1 MKKRKKILLAGY
13 LNYINAQNINCVDIA
28 KSLDQ
33 TSFDITLLRLGNN
46 QNDLIKNEFKFY
58 RVSKLFM
65 KISYNISLLRAVF
78 SQQVIYIPKH
88 QMTYS
93 LTLKIIKFFGV
104 KIFTTI
110 EGNIIHKSQ
119 KNMIDNF
126 NGEDNFVQYFKL
138 FNKVFPITN
147 FIKNNNEIDFNLDNT
162 VLRLG
167 VSDFFFHDKTSF
179 KVKNIIFIGNLNKSK
194 GILELLDFV
203 DFFPNLMF
211 HIIGEGEL
219 KKEILKAN
227 KKNIKFYGKKNRTE
241 LAQLLRHMDIN
252 ISFSKSEGFSKTILE
267 TAASGV
273 PSIIY
278 NLFGSNEY
286 IVNKKNGFLASDF
299 NDFKII
305 LENLISGEYNLR
317 QISNNARLLA
327 DKNKWSNV
335 INEWEKIIYEI
346 TN

>member
-1 MKKRKKILLAGY
+1 MNVVRNSYITCYIKSIWIDPYNIEEYNKNFSGKKE
-13 LNYINAQNINCVDIA
+13 
-28 KSLDQ
+28 
-33 TSFDITLLRLGNN
+33 
-46 QNDLIKNEFKFY
+46 NDKFY
-58 RVSKLFM
+58 SAE
-65 KISYNISLLRAVF
+65 ISYNGLELIFNNKESMY
-78 SQQVIYIPKH
+78 IYIKLCIFFSKSDCL
-88 QMTYS
+88 Y
-93 LTLKIIKFFGV
+93 TLISKINLEEVSKYDKQLEYLIAIPNV
-104 KIFTTI
+104 TI
-110 EGNIIHKSQ
+110 RDW
-119 KNMIDNF
+119 KN
-126 NGEDNFVQYFKL
+126 NFVQYFKL

-167 VSDFFFHDKTSF
+167 VSEFFFHDKTSF

-203 DFFPNLMF
+203 DSFPNLMF

-305 LENLISGEYNLR
+305 LEKLVSGEYNLR

>member
-1 MKKRKKILLAGY
+1 M
-13 LNYINAQNINCVDIA
+13 
-28 KSLDQ
+28 
-33 TSFDITLLRLGNN
+33 
-46 QNDLIKNEFKFY
+46 
-58 RVSKLFM
+58 
-65 KISYNISLLRAVF
+65 
-78 SQQVIYIPKH
+78 
-88 QMTYS
+88 
-93 LTLKIIKFFGV
+93 
-104 KIFTTI
+104 
-110 EGNIIHKSQ
+110 
-119 KNMIDNF
+119 
-126 NGEDNFVQYFKL
+126 
-138 FNKVFPITN
+138 
-147 FIKNNNEIDFNLDNT
+147 
-162 VLRLG
+162 
-167 VSDFFFHDKTSF
+167 
-179 KVKNIIFIGNLNKSK
+179 NKSK

-227 KKNIKFYGKKNRTE
+227 KKNIKFHGKKNRTE

-286 IVNKKNGFLASDF
+286 IVNEKNGFLASDF

-305 LENLISGEYNLR
+305 LEKLISGEYNLR

>member
-1 MKKRKKILLAGY
+1 MNSRKKILLAGY

-33 TSFDITLLRLGNN
+33 NLFDVTLLRLGYN
-46 QNDLIKNEFKFY
+46 QNDLIDNEFKFY

-65 KISYNISLLRAVF
+65 KISYNISLLRGIL
-78 SQQVIYIPKH
+78 SQHIIYIPKH

-126 NGEDNFVQYFKL
+126 SGEYNFVQYFKL

-147 FIKNNNEIDFNLDNT
+147 FIKNNNEIDFNLNNI

-167 VSDFFFHDKTSF
+167 VSEIFFQKKTSF
-179 KVKNIIFIGNLNKSK
+179 KIKNIIFIGNLNESK

-203 DFFPNLMF
+203 DYFPNLMF

-219 KKEILKAN
+219 KKDILIAN
-227 KKNIKFYGKKNRTE
+227 KKNIKVYGKKNRNE
-241 LAQLLRHMDIN
+241 LPQLLRHMDIN

-267 TAASGV
+267 AAASGV

-278 NLFGSNEY
+278 NLFGSDEY
-286 IVNKKNGFLASDF
+286 IVNKKNGFLASDV

-305 LENLISGEYNLR
+305 LEKLISGEYNLK

-327 DKNKWSNV
+327 DKNKWSKV
-335 INEWEKIIYEI
+335 INEWENIIYEI